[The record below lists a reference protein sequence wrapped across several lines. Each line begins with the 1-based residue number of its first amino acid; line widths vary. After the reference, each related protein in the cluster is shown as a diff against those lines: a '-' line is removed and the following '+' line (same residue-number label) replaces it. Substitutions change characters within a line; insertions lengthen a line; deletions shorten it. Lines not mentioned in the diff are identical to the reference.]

1 VAERKAVPSLR
12 HMVRLLEVVGCPVSQ
27 VTVMKDY
34 FALGLDSNDPEAPAK
49 RNALGRFSDFRNI

>member
-1 VAERKAVPSLR
+1 
-12 HMVRLLEVVGCPVSQ
+12 MVRLLEVVGCPVSQ